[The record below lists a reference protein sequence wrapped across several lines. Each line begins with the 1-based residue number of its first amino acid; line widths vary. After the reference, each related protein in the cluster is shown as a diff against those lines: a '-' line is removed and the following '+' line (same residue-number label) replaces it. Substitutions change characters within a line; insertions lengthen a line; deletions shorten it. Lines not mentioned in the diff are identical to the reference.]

1 MRRCTLVLAASLALA
16 ACGADDSGDTPASA
30 APPAAASAPPAATTA
45 ATAPRR
51 TGTLIKLAGSDYGRI
66 LYDGRGQA
74 IYLFTRDRRDRTRCF
89 GECADAWPPV
99 YTRGEPRA
107 GRGVNVGLLG
117 TIPRNG
123 RRQVTYAGHP
133 LYFYAHEGRNEVRCQ
148 NVYEFRGTW
157 LVVKSSGRP
166 VR

>member
-1 MRRCTLVLAASLALA
+1 MRRCTIALAASLLPAG
-16 ACGADDSGDTPASA
+16 CGSDDSGDTPASA
-30 APPAAASAPPAATTA
+30 AAPAAASAPPPASTA

-66 LYDGRGQA
+66 LYA
-74 IYLFTRDRRDRTRCF
+74 S
-89 GECADAWPPV
+89 PPV

-107 GRGVNVGLLG
+107 GRGVNVRLLG
-117 TIPRNG
+117 TIARNG
-123 RRQVTYAGHP
+123 RRQVTYAGRP

-157 LVVKSSGRP
+157 LVVKASGRP